1 MNDDLK
7 SGLAPDDLVELEAAM
22 EELNDT
28 EQHILTR
35 LLEDRKSVV

>member
-35 LLEDRKSVV
+35 